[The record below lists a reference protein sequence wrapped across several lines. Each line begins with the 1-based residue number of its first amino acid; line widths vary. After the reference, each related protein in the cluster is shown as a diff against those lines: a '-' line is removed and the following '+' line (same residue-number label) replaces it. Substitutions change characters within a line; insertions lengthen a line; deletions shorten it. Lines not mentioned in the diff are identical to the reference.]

1 MRINHNIPALKANN
15 SLGRTNKA
23 LDKSLER
30 LSSGYRINRAADDA
44 AGMAISQKM
53 KTQIA
58 GLDQA
63 SRNAADGISVI
74 QIAEGALQEVEDMI
88 QRMRELA
95 VQAANGTNADS
106 DRAAIQQEINQ
117 LKQEIDRISETTEY
131 NTMKLLDG
139 NLNCQSYSNVDTV
152 SLISLSD
159 TVDTADY
166 TFTVTQD
173 ARQAVLAGIQ
183 LGSSSDELVG
193 VSGTININGCA
204 IEVRENETMGELYS
218 EIRST
223 CDKMSIVA
231 FVGSEDVSGDDP
243 DAIAGYSQESIAN
256 GGDLILVSQAYGSD
270 RSIELYCDSEALRER
285 LGIASGTGIK
295 AYGLDAVASLSEE
308 GFEKTA
314 TVSAKGNVLTV
325 TDLSGFEIKFE
336 VSPGTAGSTFQDA
349 NVDGTEA
356 AVLDEGEETE
366 VTVTVLSAGPM
377 DLQIGANE
385 GQMMEVRVPEVSTK
399 TLGVNA
405 VNVGTQPGAM
415 EAIVLCDV
423 AIEQVSAVR
432 AKLGA
437 YENRLDHA
445 IANLKV
451 SSENVTE
458 ALSRIEDT
466 DMAEEMTIYT
476 QKNVL
481 SQAGTSMLAQANER
495 PQTIL
500 SLLQ

>member
-15 SLGRTNKA
+15 SLGKTNKA

-30 LSSGYRINRAADDA
+30 LSSGYRINRASDDA

-58 GLDQA
+58 GLNQA

-74 QIAEGALQEVEDMI
+74 QTAEGALQEVGEML

-106 DRAAIQQEINQ
+106 DRKAIQQEINQ
-117 LKQEIDRISETTEY
+117 LNQEINRISDTTEY
-131 NTMKLLDG
+131 NTMTLLDG
-139 NLNCQSYSNVDTV
+139 NLNCQSYSNMDTV

-159 TVDTADY
+159 TVGTSDY
-166 TFTVTQD
+166 TFNVEQD

-183 LGSSSDELVG
+183 LGSSSDEPIG
-193 VSGTININGCA
+193 ASGTININGCA
-204 IEVRENETMGELYS
+204 IEVYENETVGQLYS
-218 EIRST
+218 EIRSV
-223 CDKMSIVA
+223 CDTMSIIA
-231 FVGSEDVSGDDP
+231 FVGSAGADP
-243 DAIAGYSQESIAN
+243 DDDEAIAGYTQESIED
-256 GGDLILVSQAYGSD
+256 GGELILVSEQYGSS
-270 RSIELYCDSEALRER
+270 RSIELHCDSEALRER
-285 LGIASGTGIK
+285 LGIDSGEGVK
-295 AYGLDAVASLSEE
+295 AYGVDAVATLTEQ
-308 GFEKTA
+308 GFERTA
-314 TVSAKGNVLTV
+314 TVSADGNVLTV

-336 VSPGTAGSTFQDA
+336 VAPGTAGTDFTDVS
-349 NVDGTEA
+349 VDGTEA
-356 AVLDEGEETE
+356 DISAGDEAE

-385 GQMMEVRVPEVSTK
+385 GQMMEVRVPKVSAK
-399 TLGVNA
+399 TLGVDA
-405 VNVGTQPGAM
+405 VNVCTQDGAV
-415 EAIVLCDV
+415 EAISLCDV
-423 AIEQVSAVR
+423 AIDQVSAVR

-451 SSENVTE
+451 SNENITE
-458 ALSRIEDT
+458 ALSRIEDA
-466 DMAEEMTIYT
+466 DMAEEMTVYT

>member
-15 SLGRTNKA
+15 SLGKTNKA

-74 QIAEGALQEVEDMI
+74 QIAEGALQEIEDML
-88 QRMRELA
+88 QRMRELS

-106 DRAAIQQEINQ
+106 DRKAIQKEIDQLNQEIN
-117 LKQEIDRISETTEY
+117 RISETTEY
-131 NTMKLLDG
+131 NTMTLLDG
-139 NLNCQSYSNVDTV
+139 NLNCQSYSNADTV

-159 TVDTADY
+159 TVNTSDY
-166 TFTVTQD
+166 TLNVTQD
-173 ARQAVLAGIQ
+173 PRQAVLAGIQ
-183 LGSSSDELVG
+183 LGSGRDEVIG
-193 VSGTININGCA
+193 AAGTININGHA
-204 IEVRENETMGELYS
+204 IEVREDETMGELYS
-218 EIRST
+218 EIRSV
-223 CDKMSIVA
+223 CDSMSIIA
-231 FVGSEDVSGDDP
+231 FVGSPGADP
-243 DAIAGYSQESIAN
+243 DDDSAIAGYTQESIED
-256 GGDLILVSQAYGSD
+256 GGELILVSEAYGSD
-270 RSIELYCDSEALRER
+270 RSIELHCDSEALRER
-285 LGIASGTGIK
+285 LGIDSEKGVK
-295 AYGLDAVASLSEE
+295 AFGVDAQASLTED

-314 TVSAKGNVLTV
+314 TVSSKGNILTV
-325 TDLSGFEIKFE
+325 TDLNGFEIKFE
-336 VSPGTAGSTFQDA
+336 ISPGTSGTTFDDA
-349 NVDGTEA
+349 SVDGTEA
-356 AVLDEGEETE
+356 DIFAGDEVE

-385 GQMMEVRVPEVSTK
+385 GQMMEVRVPKVNAK
-399 TLGVNA
+399 TLGVDA
-405 VNVGTQPGAM
+405 VNVCTQDGAV
-415 EAIVLCDV
+415 EAIVQCDV
-423 AIEQVSAVR
+423 AIDRVSAVR

-451 SSENVTE
+451 SSENITE
-458 ALSRIEDT
+458 ALSRVEDA

>member
-15 SLGRTNKA
+15 SLGKTNKA

-30 LSSGYRINRAADDA
+30 LSSGYRINRASDDA

-58 GLDQA
+58 GLNQA

-74 QIAEGALQEVEDMI
+74 QTAEGALQEVGEML

-106 DRAAIQQEINQ
+106 DRKAIQQEINQ
-117 LKQEIDRISETTEY
+117 LNQEINRISDTTEY
-131 NTMKLLDG
+131 NTMTLLDG
-139 NLNCQSYSNVDTV
+139 NLNCQSYSNMDTV

-159 TVDTADY
+159 TVDTSDY
-166 TFTVTQD
+166 TFNVEQD

-183 LGSSSDELVG
+183 LGARDEVVG
-193 VSGTININGCA
+193 ASGTININGCA
-204 IEVRENETMGELYS
+204 IDVREDETFGELYS
-218 EIRST
+218 EIRSV
-223 CDKMSIVA
+223 CDTMSIIA
-231 FVGSEDVSGDDP
+231 FVGSAGADP
-243 DAIAGYSQESIAN
+243 DDDEAIAGYTQESIED
-256 GGDLILVSQAYGSD
+256 GGELILVSEQYGSK
-270 RSIELYCDSEALRER
+270 RSIELHCDSEALRDQ
-285 LGIASGTGIK
+285 LGIDGGEGVK
-295 AYGLDAVASLSEE
+295 AYGVDAVATLTEQ

-314 TVSAKGNVLTV
+314 TVSADGNVLTV

-336 VSPGTAGSTFQDA
+336 VAPGTAGTDFTDVS
-349 NVDGTEA
+349 VDGTEA
-356 AVLDEGEETE
+356 DISAGDEVE
-366 VTVTVLSAGPM
+366 VTVSVLSAGPM

-385 GQMMEVRVPEVSTK
+385 GQMMEVRVPKVSAK
-399 TLGVNA
+399 TLGVDA
-405 VNVGTQPGAM
+405 VNVCTQDGAV
-415 EAIVLCDV
+415 EAIALCDI
-423 AIEQVSAVR
+423 AIDQVSAVR

-451 SSENVTE
+451 SNENITE
-458 ALSRIEDT
+458 ALSRIEDA
-466 DMAEEMTIYT
+466 DMAEEMTVYT